1 MEKGQGLAAFLP
13 PPRPAKPRHEVRA
26 PHELSAFECRESYGE
41 PCRGSTSSAAPRSP
55 SPTAALPTKS
65 PARRTVEAL
74 DVGAKLV
81 HSPVSAPF
89 AGPMSQHWGASP
101 CLAAKN
107 VSRTSDVS
115 LAAPVLH
122 DGTETAT
129 SVLLATPAAMLQDS
143 PGANLLAQ
151 AANDE
156 LEHLRAEEQSLRR
169 LWQQLQA
176 PPQGEDPTGQSVR
189 QSEAFQREP
198 AADELQRAEQEL
210 RRLTRQAECQE
221 LRQRREAEEQLSS
234 KARADLED
242 ARASCRATEARV
254 AAETRSL
261 QEELKEARQA
271 AAGWLPPDFW
281 TTSEPFDAAAAQARE
296 SQLRTEL
303 AELFEREAVA
313 RSLLE
318 RLRDLRSDA
327 ELRLPAMELERNQ
340 EKVREM
346 SMDKG
351 FIVPAIDPTEELQI
365 LRSTPSAQSSGSCEQ
380 PHEEHA
386 SEQSSAQQ
394 RLRLLQ
400 ERAAKLHVIKEHLQ
414 RLSQQRRA
422 REAKS
427 DPCKDGASG
436 SVENREP
443 PRITRW
449 QKVAHQLLST
459 GAFSLD
465 RVKVNRLGPGSPRA
479 VATIAI
485 IWEIPKIGDPNI
497 IP

>member
-13 PPRPAKPRHEVRA
+13 PPRPAKPRDEVRA
-26 PHELSAFECRESYGE
+26 PHELSAFECH
-41 PCRGSTSSAAPRSP
+41 GSTSSAAPRSP
-55 SPTAALPTKS
+55 SLTAAPPTRS

-81 HSPVSAPF
+81 HSPVLAPF
-89 AGPMSQHWGASP
+89 AGPVSQHWGASP

-122 DGTETAT
+122 DETETAT
-129 SVLLATPAAMLQDS
+129 SVLLATPAAMFQDS
-143 PGANLLAQ
+143 LGANLLAQ
-151 AANDE
+151 AAYDE

-198 AADELQRAEQEL
+198 AADELHLAEQEL

-221 LRQRREAEEQLSS
+221 LRQRHEAEEWRQAYCQARDAASKARRAEAESQEELRQLEQHVVSLREAS
-234 KARADLED
+234 DQARADLED

-296 SQLRTEL
+296 SHLRTEL

-327 ELRLPAMELERNQ
+327 ELRLPAMARERNQ
-340 EKVREM
+340 EKV
-346 SMDKG
+346 
-351 FIVPAIDPTEELQI
+351 PAIDPAEELQI

-386 SEQSSAQQ
+386 PEQSSAQQ

-422 REAKS
+422 REIKS

-436 SVENREP
+436 SVSVESREP

-449 QKVAHQLLST
+449 QKVVHQLLST
-459 GAFSLD
+459 L
-465 RVKVNRLGPGSPRA
+465 
-479 VATIAI
+479 IAKLLFRSI
-485 IWEIPKIGDPNI
+485 RR
-497 IP
+497 